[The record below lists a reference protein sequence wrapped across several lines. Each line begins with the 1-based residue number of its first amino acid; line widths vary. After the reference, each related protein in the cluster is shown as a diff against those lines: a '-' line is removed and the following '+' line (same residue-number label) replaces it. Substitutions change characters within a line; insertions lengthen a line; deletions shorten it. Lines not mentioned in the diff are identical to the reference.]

1 MVVRLRLSRQGKKH
15 QPFYHVYAAD
25 ARSPRDGRHLEKVGT
40 FDPRPNKQ
48 GVRELRLQESRV
60 KYWLSVGAQCSD
72 RVAWLLGKAGL
83 APVPPQRFSDK
94 KMVPKAERPGAKGKK
109 PKAAPAAPAA
119 KAPAAAA
126 AAKPAAAAQKKAFS
140 TFSGAQALALIAPM
154 PALSASLRAALAPLL
169 VPRRLL

>member
-1 MVVRLRLSRQGKKH
+1 MVVRLRLARHGKKH
-15 QPFYHVYAAD
+15 HPFYHVNAAD
-25 ARSPRDGRHLEKVGT
+25 VRSPRDGRHLEKVGT
-40 FDPRPNKQ
+40 FDPHPNKQ

-83 APVPPQRFSDK
+83 APIPPMRFSDK
-94 KMVPKAERPGAKGKK
+94 KMVPKSERPGAKSKK
-109 PKAAPAAPAA
+109 PKSAPAAPAP
-119 KAPAAAA
+119 KAAAA
-126 AAKPAAAAQKKAFS
+126 PAKPAAAAQKKAFS

-154 PALSASLRAALAPLL
+154 PVLSASLRAAMAPLL